1 MKIYIRASVIDISKE
16 PKEVRVEIA
25 RTSNNE
31 SVLTQLSK
39 DSDATVRWWVATNN
53 STPLDVL
60 TDLTDDVLVST
71 CAIALNNIFNNDKA
85 PVLSLMSNLPLE
97 RIFEVATCANTLPQV
112 KEYAADIIKHSG
124 NTDMIEELE
133 YMGLL

>member
-1 MKIYIRASVIDISKE
+1 MKRYIKSAVTDISNE

-25 RTSNNE
+25 RSSDNE
-31 SVLTQLSK
+31 SVLAQLSK

-60 TDLTDDVLVST
+60 SDLTDDVLVST
-71 CAIALNNIFNNDKA
+71 CAIALNNIFNNNKA
-85 PVLSLMSNLPLE
+85 PVLPLMSTLPLE
-97 RIFEVATCANTLPQV
+97 RIFEVATCANTLPQI
-112 KEYAADIIKHSG
+112 KEYAAGIIKHSG
-124 NTDMIEELE
+124 NTDMIEEMK